1 MKKILVVVDMQNDF
15 VDGALGSKEA
25 AAIVPAVAEKI
36 RRFDGGVFVTYDTHF
51 ENYMQTAEGKKLP
64 VPHCIKG
71 TVGWELNAEVAK
83 ALENHAKG
91 KLTFK
96 DLQDLQQLLGE
107 AVEKHE
113 MNVQGRVEYGP
124 EGVDE
129 LIKKHCK

>member
-1 MKKILVVVDMQNDF
+1 MNDDNLKGHEF
-15 VDGALGSKEA
+15 TSNQSREKA
-25 AAIVPAVAEKI
+25 ATNGRK
-36 RRFDGGVFVTYDTHF
+36 GGVASGVSRRKHKAIR
-51 ENYMQTAEGKKLP
+51 ELLLSELRK
-64 VPHCIKG
+64 
-71 TVGWELNAEVAK
+71 VGPNGLTKEEYLVAK

-113 MNVQGRVEYGP
+113 MNVQGRVEYVP

>member
-1 MKKILVVVDMQNDF
+1 MANNEDNLRPVR
-15 VDGALGSKEA
+15 SKEEA
-25 AAIVPAVAEKI
+25 SERGRKGGIASGRSRRKHKELRELLI
-36 RRFDGGVFVTYDTHF
+36 RELT
-51 ENYMQTAEGKKLP
+51 K
-64 VPHCIKG
+64 
-71 TVGWELNAEVAK
+71 VGANGLTKEEYLVAK

-113 MNVQGRVEYGP
+113 MNVQGRVEYVP

>member
-1 MKKILVVVDMQNDF
+1 MANNEDNLQPVRSKDEARERGRKGGIASGRSRRKHKELRELLIRELTKV
-15 VDGALGSKEA
+15 GANGLTKE
-25 AAIVPAVAEKI
+25 E
-36 RRFDGGVFVTYDTHF
+36 Y
-51 ENYMQTAEGKKLP
+51 L
-64 VPHCIKG
+64 
-71 TVGWELNAEVAK
+71 VAK

-113 MNVQGRVEYGP
+113 MNVQGRVEYVP

>member
-1 MKKILVVVDMQNDF
+1 MA
-15 VDGALGSKEA
+15 GADNLIGHGFDERSADEARESGRKGGIASGVSRRKHKAIRELLLAELRKVGPNGLTKE
-25 AAIVPAVAEKI
+25 E
-36 RRFDGGVFVTYDTHF
+36 Y
-51 ENYMQTAEGKKLP
+51 L
-64 VPHCIKG
+64 
-71 TVGWELNAEVAK
+71 VAK

-113 MNVQGRVEYGP
+113 MNVQGRVEYVP